1 MDGQVPAK
9 ISVEDLAVA
18 ILDEIE
24 LPRHLRNRF
33 TVAY

>member
-1 MDGQVPAK
+1 MDSQVPAR

-24 LPRHLRNRF
+24 RPKQLRKRF